1 MKPYHS
7 DEFTCHWEIPFDPS
21 KDINSIAKKMIEDA
35 EPDDDDSLNFFKQD
49 FEIFKLA
56 VREIKAG
63 RNTEEWFPI
72 FHSFIER
79 YQPQFK
85 IQDAIKSL
93 ELLQAVKS
101 KRLLKQLNLSDE
113 LDIKVHMEIIKFRNE
128 IFNKYNISL
137 PC

>member
-7 DEFTCHWEIPFDPS
+7 DEFTCDWEIPFDPS

-93 ELLQAVKS
+93 ELLQAS
-101 KRLLKQLNLSDE
+101 KAKHIVKQLDMSNDE
-113 LDIKVHMEIIKFRNE
+113 DIKVYQKIIELRNQ
-128 IFNKYNISL
+128 ILQKHNLNL
-137 PC
+137 A